1 MSEKVDLSLA
11 KPGDT
16 CQYPDGTWGVIT
28 AWLYGDGH
36 PWWASR
42 GADGKEYAHNREGR
56 RDRECQLEFDII
68 CVLRDRKQVT
78 PRPTHYVHADGTAE
92 AFDKTAGPIPAKPAA
107 ENDPRAEVNW
117 RLSEDW
123 AVANGA
129 RQSNACAGMPRTKE
143 NNWVYYDW
151 KMPGPNNRL
160 RLKFY
165 DKHGQYEWDHNGIIR
180 QEPQTQGPALKFLQD
195 FGADVTPPATAV
207 PDPVFE
213 DDEGFNKLWGQKQ
226 KCLEKIQAMREH
238 DYTVGES
245 ALPKVADALESVVD
259 YAAHVFDHITQSA

>member
-28 AWLYGDGH
+28 AWHHGDGH

-56 RDRECQLEFDII
+56 RDRVCQLEFDII

-107 ENDPRAEVNW
+107 EGDDRRITDVQ
-117 RLSEDW
+117 RLEIARLDGVVASLSNETERLQRELDA
-123 AVANGA
+123 AVAHSERNMNAIDLALGQPRYDDGCLLDAFLKRIHELKIIATRPFTPEEAA
-129 RQSNACAGMPRTKE
+129 RELLGDQIARAGECGHSYVIAITE
-143 NNWVYYDW
+143 QGVTT
-151 KMPGPNNRL
+151 RL
-160 RLKFY
+160 
-165 DKHGQYEWDHNGIIR
+165 HG
-180 QEPQTQGPALKFLQD
+180 
-195 FGADVTPPATAV
+195 DVTYEELARAFLKDGSPCGVLIEA
-207 PDPVFE
+207 
-213 DDEGFNKLWGQKQ
+213 
-226 KCLEKIQAMREH
+226 
-238 DYTVGES
+238 
-245 ALPKVADALESVVD
+245 
-259 YAAHVFDHITQSA
+259 